1 MKNTPD
7 LFILAEHAELIQK
20 LKAWDIAYHQNDAP
34 IVDDA
39 TYDAVKKRALEIEEL
54 YPTLAKDG
62 ASTHVG
68 AAVSEKFKSY
78 LFLSL
83 SNTCKKILSKNN
95 YTVEFEDTGYTDSEI
110 EFSIPVREALGNLD
124 AVSREIVL
132 LSVVGGFKSHEIGKI
147 TDMPSATVR
156 TKLKRALT
164 KLRKELE

>member
-1 MKNTPD
+1 MSKEINNIVLSAMSGDKDAYGKLYEYYANDMYRFALGLCKN
-7 LFILAEHAELIQK
+7 
-20 LKAWDIAYHQNDAP
+20 
-34 IVDDA
+34 
-39 TYDAVKKRALEIEEL
+39 TYDAQDAVQE
-54 YPTLAKDG
+54 T
-62 ASTHVG
+62 
-68 AAVSEKFKSY
+68 AVSVFKSMHSLRNPEKYKSY

-95 YTVEFEDTGYTDSEI
+95 YIVEFEDTGYSDSEI
-110 EFSIPVREALGNLD
+110 EFSIPVREALDNLD
-124 AVSREIVL
+124 TLSREIVL